1 MQLVCHIC
9 LVSLWTYWAISIGHI
24 NSGVWGWIALIVI
37 GLGLLIGGAYC
48 LIMESDVTD
57 GDDDDMHFF
66 FYGIISMIPLGIIL
80 YYTIKEPTLSFNY
93 LGLYIGIFLL
103 LYNFKSFSAGIL
115 LFTLTII
122 PLYLIS
128 SFAKWYDY
136 VIVGVITLVG
146 IFMSWVTAIKSATN
160 ITDLDDSDERF
171 TLLFCFFGWILY
183 SLGSAYYL
191 MGNQI
196 LNSDWFSTPFI
207 IFPVLLSLC
216 ATSRIM
222 TVIMGVI
229 GGVVYLVINWKTI
242 SFEFIKE
249 WVGSLWGWI
258 IDGIKWICSG
268 ITTIWIEH
276 TWVQW
281 SLYSVIGI
289 LLIVGIVLF
298 IGGILRTRTNTRTIY
313 KEREHLLPMRYN
325 GLSMTCPYCRRTMV
339 KGEYSESTARGIA
352 KTTTKGLIGT
362 GAVGSG
368 AAIGGAL
375 GGPIAPLTAL
385 VGAAIGG
392 AITYFNNKEIDK
404 GINAAFDLWNY
415 EVEGGRTVYFKC
427 PLTDCGRT
435 WEETEHY
442 GEIDH

>member
-1 MQLVCHIC
+1 MPNN
-9 LVSLWTYWAISIGHI
+9 G
-24 NSGVWGWIALIVI
+24 
-37 GLGLLIGGAYC
+37 
-48 LIMESDVTD
+48 SDVSE
-57 GDDDDMHFF
+57 GDVDDMHFF

-80 YYTIKEPTLSFNY
+80 YNTIISSTSSYLF

-115 LFTLTII
+115 LFILTII
-122 PLYLIS
+122 PLYVICD
-128 SFAKWYDY
+128 FTKWFDY

-146 IFMSWVTAIKSATN
+146 IIMSIMTAGKSATN
-160 ITDLDDSDERF
+160 SADLDDSDERF
-171 TLLFCFFGWILY
+171 ILLFCFFGWILY
-183 SLGSAYYL
+183 SFGTAYYL

-196 LNSDWFSTPFI
+196 LSQEWLSMPFI
-207 IFPVLLSLC
+207 IFPFLLALC
-216 ATSRIM
+216 ATSRLV
-222 TVIMGVI
+222 TVILGGI
-229 GGVVYLVINWKTI
+229 GSIAYIFLNWNTN
-242 SFEFIKE
+242 SFNFIKD
-249 WVGSLWGWI
+249 WFGSLWRWI

-268 ITTIWIEH
+268 IATIWMI
-276 TWVQW
+276 QW
-281 SLYSVIGI
+281 SIYSVIGI
-289 LLIVGIVLF
+289 LLMVGIVLF
-298 IGGILRTRTNTRTIY
+298 IGSICRTRTNSRTIY
-313 KEREHLLPMRYN
+313 IERDLLPMKYN

-339 KGEYSESTARGIA
+339 KGEYRESTARGIA
-352 KTTTKGLIGT
+352 KATIKGLIGT

-392 AITYFNNKEIDK
+392 AITYFQNKKIEIE
-404 GINAAFDLWNY
+404 INDVFNLWNY

-427 PLTDCGRT
+427 PLSECGHT